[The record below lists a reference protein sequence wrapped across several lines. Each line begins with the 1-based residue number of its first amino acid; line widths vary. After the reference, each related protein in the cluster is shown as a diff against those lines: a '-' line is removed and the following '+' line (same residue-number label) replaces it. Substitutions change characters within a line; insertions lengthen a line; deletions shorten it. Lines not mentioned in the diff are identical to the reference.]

1 MVRKGRKIL
10 YGYRWMV
17 VYGSMDGYG
26 YAQFLTV
33 ETIDGDVVV
42 GKGKANV
49 KGQY

>member
-1 MVRKGRKIL
+1 MDIDGWL
-10 YGYRWMV
+10 YMGVWM
-17 VYGSMDGYG
+17 DNG

-49 KGQY
+49 EGRY